1 MNNAVTLAFAAASVS
16 GALALGFAW
25 YERRSVAHLFF
36 VTGMAVMAVES
47 ILGGLALMATL
58 ADEVV
63 YWQNWRLFAMSFL
76 PSIWLFF
83 SLSYA
88 RGNYREFLKRWRFL
102 LAAAFLVP
110 VGLSVFFRETLITS
124 VSKTPSGDLMF
135 GLGLVGIFLNFLF
148 LAGAVLTL
156 MNLERT
162 FRSSVGTMRWR
173 IKYMIVGLGILFAAT
188 PRSGSHLAEPYSA
201 STSGDVEQPACI
213 LVIDLV

>member
-1 MNNAVTLAFAAASVS
+1 
-16 GALALGFAW
+16 
-25 YERRSVAHLFF
+25 
-36 VTGMAVMAVES
+36 
-47 ILGGLALMATL
+47 MATL

-135 GLGLVGIFLNFLF
+135 GLD
-148 LAGAVLTL
+148 
-156 MNLERT
+156 
-162 FRSSVGTMRWR
+162 W
-173 IKYMIVGLGILFAAT
+173 LGF
-188 PRSGSHLAEPYSA
+188 S
-201 STSGDVEQPACI
+201 
-213 LVIDLV
+213 